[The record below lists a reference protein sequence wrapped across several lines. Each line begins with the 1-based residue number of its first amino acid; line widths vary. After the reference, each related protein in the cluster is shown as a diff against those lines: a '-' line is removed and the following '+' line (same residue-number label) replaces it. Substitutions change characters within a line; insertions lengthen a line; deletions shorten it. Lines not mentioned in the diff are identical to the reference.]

1 MALRRLRRCTF
12 HHPYL
17 GYCENQIEAALL
29 NRNGQVSPA
38 NQASTKPLG
47 SQMKDTIPGRRPDTS
62 DAALRSGEVGPREAE
77 CFAYLANRIRVE
89 FVLRSNQRH
98 FSSSPLAVDC
108 QSSMPLS
115 ASFVLGIEATPL
127 FA

>member
-1 MALRRLRRCTF
+1 MKNA
-12 HHPYL
+12 
-17 GYCENQIEAALL
+17 I
-29 NRNGQVSPA
+29 PA
-38 NQASTKPLG
+38 PRSA
-47 SQMKDTIPGRRPDTS
+47 TS

-98 FSSSPLAVDC
+98 FSSPPLAVDC
-108 QSSMPLS
+108 QSSVTFS